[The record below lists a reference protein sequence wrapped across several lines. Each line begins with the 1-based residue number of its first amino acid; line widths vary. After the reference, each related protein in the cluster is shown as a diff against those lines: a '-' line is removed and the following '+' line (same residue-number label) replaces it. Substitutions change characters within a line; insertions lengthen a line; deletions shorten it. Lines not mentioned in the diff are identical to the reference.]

1 MEKNCGLIELIETE
15 LKEINGGTFPMLLIR
30 MFGPSIE
37 GLLAFRDGLKAG
49 YDRTTQ

>member
-1 MEKNCGLIELIETE
+1 MEKNNGLIELSKTE
-15 LKEINGGTFPMLLIR
+15 LEEINGGFPMLLIR